1 MKEGEYP
8 TDAMPVYPNVTL
20 TVSTMNKEKIIF
32 RTDWIIVKETA
43 RGFHYL
49 ERKGKDS
56 VAIFLVRRSN
66 LNRGE
71 YEVLI
76 RQQPLCID
84 IPDINE
90 EHRLY
95 PCPITGGIDEGELPE
110 EAAVREVYE
119 EAGFSVQVLPLGK
132 YIVGTQ
138 TNEICYLYYADVTGI
153 EPEVAQQDGSYFE
166 LVSKNEWYPLEYLN
180 QCDYAA
186 CQIGYFR
193 LKDVLL

>member
-1 MKEGEYP
+1 M
-8 TDAMPVYPNVTL
+8 
-20 TVSTMNKEKIIF
+20 SKEKTIF
-32 RTDWIIVKETA
+32 STDWISVKETA
-43 RGFHYL
+43 RGFYYL
-49 ERKGKDS
+49 ERKGRDS
-56 VAIFLVRRSN
+56 VAIFLVKKSN
-66 LNRGE
+66 SNRGG

-95 PCPITGGIDEGELPE
+95 PCPITGGINEGELPE
-110 EAAVREVYE
+110 EAAGREVYE
-119 EAGFSVQVLPLGK
+119 EAGFLVEVLPLGK

-138 TNEICYLYYADVTGI
+138 TNEICYMYYADVTGI
-153 EPEVAQQDGSYFE
+153 EPEVARQDGSYFE
-166 LVSKNEWYPLEYLN
+166 SISKNEWYPLDYLN

-193 LKDVLL
+193 LKDILFC

>member
-1 MKEGEYP
+1 MR
-8 TDAMPVYPNVTL
+8 
-20 TVSTMNKEKIIF
+20 KEKTIF
-32 RTDWIIVKETA
+32 STHWIAVKETS
-43 RGFHYL
+43 RGYHYL
-49 ERKGKDS
+49 ERKGRNS
-56 VAIFLVRRSN
+56 VAIFLIKKSSVNIRD
-66 LNRGE
+66 

-84 IPDINE
+84 IPDVNE

-110 EAAVREVYE
+110 ETAVREVYE

-138 TNEICYLYYADVTGI
+138 TNEICYLYYADVTDI
-153 EPEVAQQDGSYFE
+153 KPEVALQDGSYFE
-166 LVSKNEWYPLEYLN
+166 SISKNEWYPLEYLN
-180 QCDYAA
+180 QCDYGA

-193 LKDVLL
+193 LKNILDI

>member
-1 MKEGEYP
+1 MR
-8 TDAMPVYPNVTL
+8 
-20 TVSTMNKEKIIF
+20 KEKTIF
-32 RTDWIIVKETA
+32 STDWISVKETN

-49 ERKGKDS
+49 ERKGRDS
-56 VAIFLVRRSN
+56 VAIFLVRKSN
-66 LNRGE
+66 FNRGG
-71 YEVLI
+71 YEALI

-84 IPDINE
+84 VPDINE
-90 EHRLY
+90 EHRVY

-119 EAGFSVQVLPLGK
+119 ESGFSVQVLPLGK

-138 TNEICYLYYADVTGI
+138 TNEICYMYYADVTDR
-153 EPEVAQQDGSYFE
+153 EPEVAQQDGTYFE
-166 LVSKNEWYPLEYLN
+166 SISKNEWYPLDYLN

-193 LKDVLL
+193 LINILL